1 MRGWLPE
8 KSTPFKGG
16 HMHSTL
22 VVSPMNSKQLV
33 KILLRVSGNDP
44 VIYKEVKS
52 SYYNFIIIY
61 YVKYFRRRKS
71 EHLHR
76 LLEFDRKETRRLI
89 FFCFNQLKTKF
100 VIV

>member
-1 MRGWLPE
+1 
-8 KSTPFKGG
+8 
-16 HMHSTL
+16 MHSTL
-22 VVSPMNSKQLV
+22 VISPMNSKQLV

-71 EHLHR
+71 EQ
-76 LLEFDRKETRRLI
+76 FTPTI
-89 FFCFNQLKTKF
+89 G
-100 VIV
+100 I